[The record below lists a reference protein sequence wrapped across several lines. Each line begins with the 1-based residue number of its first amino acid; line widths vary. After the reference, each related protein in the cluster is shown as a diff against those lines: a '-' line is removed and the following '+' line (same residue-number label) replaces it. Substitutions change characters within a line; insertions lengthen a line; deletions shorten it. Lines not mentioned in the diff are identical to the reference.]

1 MTVACVMNRRI
12 ETGTTDQRST
22 GAINAAYDSM
32 MGDGIAHV
40 KVVGNVTPEQFRDE
54 VLPGNAP
61 ALLKGVIAAWPAVRE
76 GLRSP
81 QAVADYLR
89 RFDQGKP
96 VETIFGSPEIEG
108 KFFYNDKL
116 DGLNFDRGPAPVG
129 ASVERILGLA
139 GQERPPS
146 IYIQSVP
153 IRDCLPAFSQDNR
166 LEIVDPGVSPRIWI
180 GNRLTVQTHFD
191 LSENIACVVAG
202 RRRFTLFP
210 PEQTPNLYPGP
221 FELTLAGPPVSMVR
235 LEQPDF
241 ERYPRYREAL
251 KHALVADLGPGDAIY
266 IPYFWWHHVQT
277 LEDLNILVNYWWND
291 AQPDLGSPFD
301 ALLHAILAIRDM
313 PPRQRA
319 AWRVMFE
326 HYAFGGNGDP
336 VGHLPPEAR
345 GALGAHDS
353 RTRQQIRMM
362 LLNALAR
369 QAGLRPPAGRRPG

>member
-1 MTVACVMNRRI
+1 MEADFT
-12 ETGTTDQRST
+12 
-22 GAINAAYDSM
+22 
-32 MGDGIAHV
+32 HV
-40 KVVGNVTPEQFRDE
+40 RVVRNVTPAKFREE
-54 VLPGNAP
+54 VLPGNVP
-61 ALLKGVIAAWPAVRE
+61 VLLKGVCSEWPAVRE
-76 GLRSP
+76 GLRST
-81 QAVADYLR
+81 QAVADYVR
-89 RFDQGKP
+89 RFDQGRP

-108 KFFYNDKL
+108 KFFYNEKL
-116 DGLNFDRGPAPVG
+116 DGLNFERRPEPVG
-129 ASVERILGLA
+129 ASIERMLGLK
-139 GQERPPS
+139 GQDRPPS

-153 IRDCLPAFSQDNR
+153 ICDCLPAFSEENR
-166 LEIVDPGVSPRIWI
+166 LEIVDSRVSPRIWM

-210 PEQTPNLYPGP
+210 PQQTPNLYPGP

-241 ERYPRYREAL
+241 DRYPGFREAM
-251 KHALVADLGPGDAIY
+251 KQALVAELGPGDAIY

-277 LEDLNILVNYWWND
+277 LGDLNILVNYWWND
-291 AQPDLGSPFD
+291 AEPDLGSPFD

-319 AWRVMFE
+319 AWQVMFE
-326 HYAFGGNGDP
+326 HYAFGRNGDP
-336 VGHLPPEAR
+336 VEHLPPEAR

-353 RTRQQIRMM
+353 RMRQQIRMM

-369 QAGLRPPAGRRPG
+369 QAGIRPPPRPGPNKAL